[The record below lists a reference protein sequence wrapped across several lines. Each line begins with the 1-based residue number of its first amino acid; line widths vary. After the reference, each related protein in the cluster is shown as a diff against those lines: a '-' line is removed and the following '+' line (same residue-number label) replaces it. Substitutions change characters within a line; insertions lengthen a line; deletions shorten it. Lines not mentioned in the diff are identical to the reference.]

1 MSGGSLILSALALTA
16 VLSVTLPAAETP
28 AETPAPSP
36 APAAEGGS
44 RREAGRG
51 DRGSR
56 GGRFQEMIESLRE
69 QKPAEVAEIEKLMQS
84 DPRSAM
90 RRARELFPDTFSGFS
105 RSGFRGGMPSSRRDP
120 WQSLMQQLKD
130 KFPEEYAEIE
140 KQMQTDRTGA
150 VAKLRELAAKA
161 GLEVP
166 EGEPGQPRTETRL
179 PSPRN
184 RNREMKKAAERII
197 RQLYPEDYALMVE
210 MRDIDPDAAREAFRD
225 LVREAGLT
233 TEDLEKTALM
243 QTGRARSVVFTDK
256 ELEEQYEQTSSG
268 SNGNGGGPWGF
279 PGGGGFRGMGMFRG
293 GPPMNR

>member
-16 VLSVTLPAAETP
+16 VLSASLPAAETP
-28 AETPAPSP
+28 AETPAPAA
-36 APAAEGGS
+36 APAAAGES
-44 RREAGRG
+44 RRDAGRG
-51 DRGSR
+51 ERGSR
-56 GGRFQEMIESLRE
+56 GGRFQEMLQSMRE
-69 QKPAEVAEIEKLMQS
+69 QKPAEAAEIEKLMQS
-84 DPRSAM
+84 DPRAAM
-90 RRARELFPDTFSGFS
+90 RRAREVFPEAFSGSFS
-105 RSGFRGGMPSSRRDP
+105 RSGGFRGGMPSRRDP

-150 VAKLRELAAKA
+150 IAKLRELAAKA

-166 EGEPGQPRTETRL
+166 EGEPGQQRTEASL

-184 RNREMKKAAERII
+184 RNRQMKKTAERII

-210 MRDIDPDAAREAFRD
+210 MRDIDPDAARETFRA

-256 ELEEQYEQTSSG
+256 ELEEQYEQSNTGSG
-268 SNGNGGGPWGF
+268 NSGGPWGF
-279 PGGGGFRGMGMFRG
+279 PGGGFRGMGMFRG